1 MAYSA
6 KVAKSQVA
14 MESLPL
20 INLDLMLFLSVFF
33 LKKNFYSQCF
43 GISLKDFPFYIR
55 MSINFGLLLH

>member
-20 INLDLMLFLSVFF
+20 INLDIMLFF
-33 LKKNFYSQCF
+33 QCF
-43 GISLKDFPFYIR
+43 FKKELLFSALKY
-55 MSINFGLLLH
+55 L

>member
-20 INLDLMLFLSVFF
+20 INLDIMLFSFSVF

-43 GISLKDFPFYIR
+43 EISLKVFPFNIR